1 MKKFLLPLVFSLYA
15 ALFTSSAFAAEL
27 MMIPVGEFGG
37 IRLKAPC
44 TFGANQF
51 ACSLDTMGAIEG
63 VVAIKPEFAGYRVLK
78 KERIGGI
85 GIGMECEVLEVRDFA
100 LLGEKPSTLKP
111 MRCPMDHSAF
121 PLIGLPF
128 FEGKRFTLDFPKAAF
143 SWELVERGAKGK
155 IMRLGGKSTNWLGMR
170 GKVGGVPVLA
180 THDTGNPVTMV
191 MRAFVTANPSLF
203 RKSDKPID
211 ESLKQKGMAPYE
223 LLAPLSIEGV
233 ELPAQY
239 VYALNEFPF
248 PEAKGVDVILGM
260 NHMGKAAWSFDL
272 AKDEFWVLVP

>member
-1 MKKFLLPLVFSLYA
+1 MKNFSFPLAISLYA
-15 ALFTSSAFAAEL
+15 ALFTSAVSAAEL
-27 MMIPVGEFGG
+27 QMIKVGEFGG

-44 TFGANQF
+44 AFGPHQF

-63 VVAIKPEFAGYRVLK
+63 VVAPKAAFEGYKVLK
-78 KERIGGI
+78 KEKIGGI

-128 FEGKRFTLDFPKAAF
+128 FEGKRFTFDFPKASF
-143 SWELVERGAKGK
+143 SWELAGHGVKGK
-155 IMRLGGKSTNWLGMR
+155 IERLGIGTNWLGLR
-170 GKVGGVPVLA
+170 GKVGEVSVLA

-191 MRAFVTANPSLF
+191 MRSFVEANPSLF

-211 ESLKQKGMAPYE
+211 ESLRQKGMAPYE
-223 LLAPLSIEGV
+223 LLAPLSVGGV
-233 ELPAQY
+233 VLPAQFI
-239 VYALNEFPF
+239 YALDSFPF

-260 NHMGKAAWSFDL
+260 NHMEKAVWGFDL
-272 AKDEFWVLVP
+272 AKDEFWVFVP